1 MIIHLIHIICIAAI
15 AYTWVN
21 ILTAPDMI
29 LNREKFSIY
38 LTAEKYLPSWL
49 FKPLIGCDYCV
60 SGQIALWYYLA
71 KYLPEYSVEAHVA
84 YIFVS
89 IFFVE
94 IIRSF
99 INLLNK

>member
-1 MIIHLIHIICIAAI
+1 MMMHFIHIICIAAI

-29 LNREKFSIY
+29 LNREKFSVY
-38 LTAEKYLPSWL
+38 LTAEKHLPSWL

-60 SGQIALWYYLA
+60 SGQIGLWYYLV
-71 KYLPEYSVEAHVA
+71 KYLPEYSLESHAA
-84 YIFVS
+84 YILLS
-89 IFFVE
+89 IFTVE
-94 IIRSF
+94 IIRSI